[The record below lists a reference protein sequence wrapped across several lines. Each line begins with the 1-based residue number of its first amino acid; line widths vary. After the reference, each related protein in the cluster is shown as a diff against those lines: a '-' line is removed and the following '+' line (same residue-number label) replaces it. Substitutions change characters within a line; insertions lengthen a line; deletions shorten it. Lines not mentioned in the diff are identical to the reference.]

1 MSHTKKWMRL
11 NYKQYKQCLWDTS
24 EMDLQ
29 NVSVE
34 EKFPTVAEILAIPI
48 AKYITLDA
56 NNYGY
61 SGTEEYII
69 VNYVHPI

>member
-1 MSHTKKWMRL
+1 MP
-11 NYKQYKQCLWDTS
+11 DTGD
-24 EMDLQ
+24 MALK
-29 NVSVE
+29 NVTDE
-34 EKFPTVAEILAIPI
+34 DKCPTVAEILEIPI
-48 AKYITLDA
+48 YNYITLDA